1 MPLIETQP
9 DAVSKVYAQSLFDS
23 VFAKGGQQ
31 AVEHTLAELE
41 GLMELARTDKRFNE
55 FLASRII
62 GVEKR
67 SDSLGRMLAG
77 KISEPTVRFLQVLND
92 KGRLHAFPAMVSA
105 FDSIAQEGFGRVE
118 VDVYT
123 AAPLSESDKAAL
135 AAQLQAKLG
144 KPPVLHAYTDPSM
157 LGGIRI
163 QIGDRLIDAS
173 LGTRLAQLREQIAAH
188 GLPTLR
194 AAADRIIKSDAG
206 PALNGH

>member
-1 MPLIETQP
+1 MPLIEFQP
-9 DAVSKVYAQSLFDS
+9 DAVAKVYAQSLFDS
-23 VFAKGGQQ
+23 VFAKGGQA
-31 AVEHTLAELE
+31 AVEQTLAELD
-41 GLMELARTDKRFNE
+41 GLMELARSDSRFNE

-67 SDSLGRMLAG
+67 SDSIGRMLLG
-77 KISEPTVRFLQVLND
+77 KLSEPTVRFLQVLND
-92 KGRLHAFPAMVSA
+92 KGRLHAFPAVVSA

-123 AAPLSESDKAAL
+123 ATPMSEGDKQAL

-144 KPPVLHAYTDPSM
+144 KPPVIHTYTDPSM

-173 LGTRLAQLREQIAAH
+173 LGTRLAQLREQIATH
-188 GLPTLR
+188 GLPGIR
-194 AAADRIIKSDAG
+194 AAADRIFKTEAPS
-206 PALNGH
+206 LNGH

>member
-1 MPLIETQP
+1 MPLIESQP
-9 DAVSKVYAQSLFDS
+9 DAVATVYAQSLFDLA
-23 VFAKGGQQ
+23 FAKGGQA
-31 AVEHTLAELE
+31 AVEQTLAELE
-41 GLMELARTDKRFNE
+41 GLMELARSDRRFNE

-67 SDSLGRMLAG
+67 SDSIGRMLLG
-77 KISEPTVRFLQVLND
+77 KISENTVRFIQVLND
-92 KGRLHAFPAMVSA
+92 KGRLHAFPAVVAA
-105 FDSIAQEGFGRVE
+105 FDSIAQHGFGRVE

-123 AAPLSESDKAAL
+123 ATALSDSDKAEL
-135 AAQLQAKLG
+135 ASQLQAKLG
-144 KPPVLHAYTDPSM
+144 KPPVLHTYTDASM

-173 LGTRLAQLREQIAAH
+173 LGTRLAQLRERISDH

-194 AAADRIIKSDAG
+194 AAADRIFKSDA